1 MVSFSSI
8 VLKFEVRVLFGIAK
22 YLRDSDNFFKLPA
35 LSEIPV
41 FCLNQFQGFIFR
53 FFKELP
59 TGLKSGPL
67 KFKEFKTF

>member
-35 LSEIPV
+35 LSEMPV
-41 FCLNQFQGFIFR
+41 FCLNQFQGFIFH

-59 TGLKSGPL
+59 TGLKSGSL